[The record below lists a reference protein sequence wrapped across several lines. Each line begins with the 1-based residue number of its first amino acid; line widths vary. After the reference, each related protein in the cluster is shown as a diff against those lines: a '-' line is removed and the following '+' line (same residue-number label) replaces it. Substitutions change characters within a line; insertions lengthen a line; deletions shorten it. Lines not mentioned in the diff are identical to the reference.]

1 MSNSFAKM
9 KANKKWHD
17 NNKEKSLN
25 TSRKIMERNYMYK
38 LANDINIQ
46 FKILR
51 KMDIFN

>member
-1 MSNSFAKM
+1 MSNSIAKM